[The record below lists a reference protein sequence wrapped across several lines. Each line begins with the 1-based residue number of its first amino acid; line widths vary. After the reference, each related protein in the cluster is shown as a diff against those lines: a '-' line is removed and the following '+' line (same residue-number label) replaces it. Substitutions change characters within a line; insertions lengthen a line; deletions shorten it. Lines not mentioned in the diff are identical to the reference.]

1 MERKCRL
8 LPRAATVVAAD
19 PPTDSFPLG
28 VQHLHQQR
36 LAGGAA
42 GAVLDVQVLLAP
54 GRDHV
59 NLRNNTEQLGEL
71 VLRGGLKRV
80 RWKHGYLLNNVWL
93 LLIIIKLL

>member
-1 MERKCRL
+1 M
-8 LPRAATVVAAD
+8 PA
-19 PPTDSFPLG
+19 DSFPLG

-71 VLRGGLKRV
+71 VLRKMNSV
-80 RWKHGYLLNNVWL
+80 IYE
-93 LLIIIKLL
+93 IMFI